1 MSQLEYHLVDVFTEE
16 KFGGNQLAVFTDGE
30 VLPDELM
37 QNIARELNISET
49 VFLLPPDDP
58 SNTVKLRIF
67 TPRSEV
73 PFAGHPTIGTA
84 FVLRRL
90 HHIRKDGLVH
100 FEENVGPIMVQVSTN
115 ADNTIQ
121 VDMYQPIPE
130 FGPIFKDRRSIAEM
144 LSIEME
150 DFLPEYPIQVLSS
163 GVPFVFIPVRDLETI
178 RKVKLNLDL
187 WERYLSKGSA
197 PNVFVFT
204 MQTELPDSTVHCRMF
219 APAMGIT
226 EDPATG
232 AASGPLGAYLVKH
245 GLVSKI
251 DSLSMISEQGF
262 EINRPSLIN
271 IAVTADDN
279 EITGVRIG
287 GFCQYIG
294 RGVIELD

>member
-1 MSQLEYHLVDVFTEE
+1 MSELQYHLVDVFTDK

-30 VLPDELM
+30 VLEDKLM
-37 QNIARELNISET
+37 QDIAAELNISET
-49 VFLLPPDDP
+49 VFVLPPDDP
-58 SNTVKLRIF
+58 TNTVKLRIF

-90 HHIRKDGLVH
+90 NHIRRDGLMH
-100 FEENVGPIMVQVSTN
+100 FEENVGPIMIQVTTN

-130 FGPIFKDRRSIAEM
+130 FGPIFKDRQGIAEM
-144 LSIEME
+144 LSINVNGLLE
-150 DFLPEYPIQVLSS
+150 DYPIQVLSA
-163 GVPFVFIPVRDLETI
+163 GVPFVFVPLRDMETI

-204 MQTELPDSTVHCRMF
+204 MQTELPDSTVHSRMF

-232 AASGPLGAYLVKH
+232 AASGPLGAYLVKY
-245 GLVSKI
+245 GLVNTI
-251 DSLSMISEQGF
+251 DSLAMVSEQGF

-271 IAVTADDN
+271 IAVTAAED

-287 GFCQYIG
+287 GFCEYVG
-294 RGVIELD
+294 HGVIDVD